1 MSHHLPYLAI
11 VIPCYNESAVLPH
24 TLKKLR
30 DLLHELREADKIAP
44 ESFLYCIDDGSDDAT
59 WKIIADAN
67 QHHGDVKGLKLT
79 RNVGHQNALLAGL
92 LQVKD
97 NVDCAISIDADLQDD
112 VSAISTMLAR
122 FCEGHDIVYGVRQS
136 RQKDGLFKRLTA
148 QFFYRVMKKSGAD
161 ILYNHAD
168 FRLLSQRA
176 LQTLSQFEE
185 RNLFLR
191 GIFPLMGYP
200 VAAVYYDRKERALG
214 DSKYTARKMF
224 SLAWDG
230 ITSFSHLPLRFI
242 LSLGVISFFL
252 SLLLVVFALG
262 AKLFAT
268 TVPGW
273 TSLMI
278 PLCFMGGI
286 QLLSIGILGE
296 YISKVYMEVKR
307 RPRYIKEEEL
317 S

>member
-1 MSHHLPYLAI
+1 MRPYLAI
-11 VIPCYNESAVLPH
+11 VIPCYNESSVLPH
-24 TLKKLR
+24 TLQTLR
-30 DLLHELREADKIAP
+30 DLLYTLRQAEKIAP
-44 ESFLYCIDDGSDDAT
+44 ESFLYCIDDGSQDAT
-59 WKIIADAN
+59 WHIIAEWNKRYD
-67 QHHGDVKGLKLT
+67 DVKGVKLT
-79 RNVGHQNALLAGL
+79 RNVGHQYALLAGL

-97 NVDCAISIDADLQDD
+97 TVDCAISIDADLQDD
-112 VSAISTMLAR
+112 VSAILPMLER
-122 FCEGHDIVYGVRQS
+122 FNEGHDIVYGVRQS
-136 RQKDGLFKRLTA
+136 RQKDKLLKRLTA
-148 QFFYRVMKKSGAD
+148 QLFYHVMKKSGAD

-168 FRLLSQRA
+168 FRLLSRRA
-176 LQTLSQFEE
+176 LNTLNQFEE
-185 RNLFLR
+185 RHLFLR

-200 VAAVYYDRKERALG
+200 VSAVYYDRNERTHG
-214 DSKYTARKMF
+214 DSKYTFRKML

-230 ITSFSHLPLRFI
+230 VTSFSHLPLRCI
-242 LSLGVISFFL
+242 LSLGVISFFF
-252 SLLLVVFALG
+252 SLLLVLFALT
-262 AKLFAT
+262 AKLFAA

-307 RPRYIKEEEL
+307 RPRFIKEEEL